1 MTGRRLDTLDA
12 QRGLT
17 TVEFS
22 IVGTVLFLVLFGII
36 EFGRALYTVNVLTAA
51 ARRGARLA
59 AVCPVNDTYP
69 ARAAVFAADG
79 TNSAV
84 VPGLTTSNLV
94 IEYLDS
100 NGNVI
105 SSPSPNFSDTVSD
118 FDAIRYVRARIVN
131 FSMPLVLP
139 FLNPALSLNGFA
151 TTIPR
156 ESLGVPRSGTV
167 NPC

>member
-1 MTGRRLDTLDA
+1 MMPPRFPVRRT

-22 IVGTVLFLVLFGII
+22 IVGIVLFLVLFGII
-36 EFGRALYTVNVLTAA
+36 EFGRALYTVNILTAA

-59 AVCPVNDTYP
+59 AVCPVNDPYP

-84 VPGLTTSNLV
+84 VPGLTTTNIM
-94 IEYLDS
+94 IEYLDV
-100 NGNVI
+100 NGTVI
-105 SSPSPNFSDTVSD
+105 SSPSPNFSDTAYN
-118 FDAIRYVRARIVN
+118 FYEIRYVRAQIVN
-131 FSMPLVLP
+131 FSMPLMIPL
-139 FLNPALSLNGFA
+139 LDTTLTLDGFS

-156 ESLGVPRSGTV
+156 ESLGVPRSGTIT
-167 NPC
+167 PC